1 MEPKEFTDIYLP
13 LSEGLYRVAYYM
25 LESGQE
31 ARDAV
36 QDLFVKLWSNRD
48 ALDSVHN
55 PKAYGITLMRNLCI
69 DRIRKRRGCGD
80 TPAESIADSGDIFRH
95 VCEREKLARTME
107 IVDRLPERHR
117 EVLRMKVLEDLSYE
131 EMSERTGMSGL
142 TLRVILSQARKKIRT
157 YEKH

>member
-1 MEPKEFTDIYLP
+1 MEAKEFTDTYLP

-25 LESGQE
+25 LESRQE
-31 ARDAV
+31 AQDAV

-48 ALDSVHN
+48 ALDSVRN
-55 PKAYGITLMRNLCI
+55 PKAYGISLMKNLCI
-69 DRIRKRRGCGD
+69 DRIRKRKETKE
-80 TPAESIADSGDIFRH
+80 TPAENIPDSGDIFGQ
-95 VCEREKLARTME
+95 VCEREKLTRAME

-142 TLRVILSQARKKIRT
+142 TLRVILSQARKKIRQT
-157 YEKH
+157 I

>member
-1 MEPKEFTDIYLP
+1 MGAKEFTETYLP

-31 ARDAV
+31 AQDAV

-55 PKAYGITLMRNLCI
+55 PKAYGISLMRNLCI
-69 DRIRKRRGCGD
+69 DKLRKRKGVKES
-80 TPAESIADSGDIFRH
+80 PAESIADSGDVFGQ
-95 VCEREKLARTME
+95 VCEREKLSRTME

-131 EMSERTGMSGL
+131 EISERTGMSGL
-142 TLRVILSQARKKIRT
+142 TLRVILSQARKKIRQT
-157 YEKH
+157 I